1 MLNNYKSLFNDNLFI
16 EAVKAKKVCLFLG
29 SGVGF
34 NIGMPDWLG
43 LAKEICSF
51 CLKNKIINRSEQIN
65 LMNMKNPIKIIS
77 ICTQKI
83 KNKNKIAQFNLL
95 LKTLFYNNPMKKYR
109 KNEIYKNLS
118 KLYKEK
124 AVLIVQTNYDVI
136 LEKFQSKEEGGTRNI
151 YIPYLNEEAIPEKN
165 ILNFIIYLHGRFSGD
180 ETEFK
185 RSSYETLVLDKE
197 QYNKVY
203 ILQDRIECQKQKDF
217 LNYLL
222 KEFFIVFLG
231 YSLSDTEILHMIANK
246 QKTEQYKQIAVIVDD
261 CEAKKLENEFNAN
274 YLNIASNGK
283 ISTFVYETNH
293 SGIEKGFCEV
303 IENLTQEILIK
314 PKINKPILKY
324 TNPEEVDFG

>member
-203 ILQDRIECQKQKDF
+203 ILQDRIEYQKQKDF

-261 CEAKKLENEFNAN
+261 CEAKILENEFNAN

>member
-16 EAVKAKKVCLFLG
+16 DAIKAKKVCLFLG

-43 LAKEICSF
+43 LAKKICAF
-51 CLKNKIINRSEQIN
+51 CLKHKIINRSEQIN
-65 LMNMKNPIKIIS
+65 LMNIKNPIKIIS

-83 KNKNKIAQFNLL
+83 KNTEKIAQFNNL
-95 LKTLFYNNPMKKYR
+95 LKTLFYDNPIKKYR
-109 KNEIYKNLS
+109 TNKVYKNLS

-124 AVLIVQTNYDVI
+124 AVLIVQTNYDVMI
-136 LEKFQSKEEGGTRNI
+136 EKFQSKEEGENRKI

-165 ILNFIIYLHGRFSGD
+165 ILDFIIYLHGRFSGD
-180 ETEFK
+180 KTEFK
-185 RSSYETLVLDKE
+185 HSSYEDLVLDKE

-203 ILQDRIECQKQKDF
+203 VLQDRIEFQKQKYF

-261 CEAKKLENEFNAN
+261 CDAKKLENEFNAN
-274 YLNIASNGK
+274 YLKMASNGK
-283 ISTFVYETNH
+283 ISTYVYETNEC
-293 SGIEKGFCEV
+293 GIEHGFCEV
-303 IENLTQEILIK
+303 IENLAQEILTK
-314 PKINKPILKY
+314 PKTDNPILRY
-324 TNPEEVDFG
+324 TNPEEVDFE